1 MVRPVKQ
8 MDIYESH
15 KNVSMQT
22 CPNVVNEWKYRRSI
36 LNSVAALCGKLPTG
50 IDYCRCF
57 IYGNMDYGISG
68 IFNYLG
74 DLFHV
79 WIYPSGDAIKTVLGY
94 YGLLC
99 FNMVEKGKFIALV
112 YCTCYYHL

>member
-22 CPNVVNEWKYRRSI
+22 CPNVINEWKYRRSI
-36 LNSVAALCGKLPTG
+36 LNSVAALCGKLQTG

-57 IYGNMDYGISG
+57 IYGIMDYGSK
-68 IFNYLG
+68 L
-74 DLFHV
+74 
-79 WIYPSGDAIKTVLGY
+79 
-94 YGLLC
+94 YG
-99 FNMVEKGKFIALV
+99 M
-112 YCTCYYHL
+112 